1 MSPKDAARLQR
12 LMGNRAVTSMIVRSA
27 ADPSRTVHRLA
38 LVDGPPLA
46 PGNYR
51 YGNVIVSLEPKPL
64 RSALEAMAGKEG
76 LPAERKWVQ
85 AFIAD
90 MWAQDGKHKYED
102 PSAKQTVN
110 VEATLADRAQKADTD
125 IVVQVGAVQT
135 QFQQQLLTT
144 VGGMLSS
151 SEQKLEAEGRRY
163 GFPDTESIFRPKPVS
178 AGAAAIGPSMPGSD
192 DLRGMMSGAKQLLDG
207 KKKLAKARA
216 TISASGPI
224 LGDAMRP
231 TLLEPAVK
239 EYHDLRQKVC
249 TGFPLLA
256 SIERNDDRL
265 AKLASGAA
273 NAKKGQTGP
282 AASIALVKAK
292 EQIRKELADKLSN
305 VAVVKDGMKAQDKI
319 DKFWLDPALRAN
331 TKRSLGIAASTVQ
344 DAAVEEKVKGL
355 KEDAEFEA
363 SLKTALGVG
372 LLIASFIPGV
382 APVAGAVGLIVAGV
396 DIVSAFQEFYWQQAA
411 SGTAMEKAEAI
422 SQSDPS
428 LYGLAVSIA
437 FGLLEGVA
445 EVKALEGAINV
456 FKVVRNS
463 YREAK
468 AAGVAAKLG
477 SGTAKAGAASELV
490 QATEKLKTTTDT
502 ASGKAG
508 LGDQVVASLGR
519 DVDATA
525 KSLDRSL
532 KAITDPGLKQ
542 LVLQG
547 KKPVTKNG
555 ETLMDL
561 AIKDPHELA
570 AEYKLWQESKS
581 GKPFED
587 YLADQKGV
595 PSHGILNEPAGLTEY
610 GLNEAEARRSFDAAK
625 AADPTRE
632 VGIWKDPAT
641 GEYVVVQGGPGFVEQ
656 GWEASV
662 DNMRGGK
669 IPKWTLELH
678 HHPNRG
684 IAIDRI
690 PSPGDFGNIT
700 RHQRAGDAPKPVTS
714 AHTWV
719 DPTSKI
725 TFTTE
730 FGFVPRAERPYWSR
744 YRVDD
749 GTMRIASFKERPGTT
764 SDYQSWVSSFTG
776 KPTDV
781 VPGGN
786 VMPVAAPLPPPP
798 VPMRPPLAPPPLPR
812 R

>member
-1 MSPKDAARLQR
+1 MSPRDAARLQR
-12 LMGNRAVTSMIVRSA
+12 LVGNRAVTSMIVRSA

-51 YGNVIVSLEPKPL
+51 YGNLIVSLEPKPL
-64 RSALEAMAGKEG
+64 RSTLEAMAGKEG

-85 AFIAD
+85 EFIAD
-90 MWAQDGKHKYED
+90 MRGQDGKHKYED

-110 VEATLADRAQKADTD
+110 VEATLADRAQKADAD

-144 VGGMLSS
+144 VGSMLSS

-216 TISASGPI
+216 AISASGPI

-231 TLLEPAVK
+231 TVLEPAVK
-239 EYHDLRQKVC
+239 EYHDLRQKAC

-265 AKLASGAA
+265 AELASGAA

-305 VAVVKDGMKAQDKI
+305 IAVVKDGMKAQDKL

-355 KEDAEFEA
+355 REDAEFEA

-396 DIVSAFQEFYWQQAA
+396 DIVGAFQEFYWQQAA

-428 LYGLAVSIA
+428 LYGLAVAIA
-437 FGLLEGVA
+437 FGMLEGVA

-508 LGDQVVASLGR
+508 LGDQVAASLGR

-532 KAITDPGLKQ
+532 KAITDPGLKE
-542 LVLQG
+542 LVLRG
-547 KKPVTKNG
+547 KKPVTNSG
-555 ETLMDL
+555 DTLMDL

-570 AEYKLWQESKS
+570 AEYKIWQESKS

-587 YLADQKGV
+587 YLADQKGM

-625 AADPTRE
+625 KADPTRE

-641 GEYVVVQGGPGFVEQ
+641 GEHVVVQGGPGFVEQ

-690 PSPGDFGNIT
+690 PSQGDYGNIT

-764 SDYQSWVSSFTG
+764 PEYQNWVNSFTG

-786 VMPVAAPLPPPP
+786 VMPVAQPLPPPP
-798 VPMRPPLAPPPLPR
+798 VPTRPPLAPPPLPR